1 MNIIATTTMDTTL
14 IGKPV
19 LHGSPG
25 YQTPEV
31 IAEITPKGH
40 DFEMVFESQ
49 CFSTLSLD
57 ELYELQDDGEVSFRE
72 KTHGG
77 LTVITLA

>member
-1 MNIIATTTMDTTL
+1 MYTTL
-14 IGKPV
+14 IGTKV

-25 YQTPEV
+25 YQTLEV

-57 ELYELQDDGEVSFRE
+57 ELYELQDDGEVHFRE
-72 KTHGG
+72 KHGG
-77 LTVITLA
+77 LTVITLV